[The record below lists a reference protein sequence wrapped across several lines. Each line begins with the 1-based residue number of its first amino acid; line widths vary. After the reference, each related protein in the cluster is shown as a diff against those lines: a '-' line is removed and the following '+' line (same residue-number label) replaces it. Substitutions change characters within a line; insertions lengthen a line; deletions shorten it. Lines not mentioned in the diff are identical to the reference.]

1 MLEQLLD
8 YIKEDKV
15 DNFATTSK
23 RFKADVWN
31 FFKQKFPESNSLNC
45 CEFGTHKGQTTY
57 ILSHLFRH
65 VYTINISESNF
76 TEARKLNRDRDN
88 IFYIPLDLYA
98 ERIEYTP
105 IYEEIDV
112 FFVDA
117 GHDKKHVC
125 SDIERIKKMK
135 PNRPI
140 HIIFDDYGLIDGV
153 RNAVNEYI
161 ERGELTKE
169 HYIGYEAGHK
179 FSENRILKHYEGIIC
194 VM

>member
-1 MLEQLLD
+1 MIEELLEH
-8 YIKEDKV
+8 IKEDKSE
-15 DNFATTSK
+15 NLSTTSK
-23 RFKADVWN
+23 KFKKDLWN
-31 FFKQKFPESNSLNC
+31 YFIKEDIFRNTNC

-57 ILSHLFRH
+57 ILSHLFKH
-65 VYTINISESNF
+65 VYTINLSEKHF
-76 TEARKLNRDRDN
+76 KEARILNSKRSNISYVPFNLYKEKLTYN
-88 IFYIPLDLYA
+88 
-98 ERIEYTP
+98 P

-117 GHDKKHVC
+117 GHDKQHVC

-179 FSENRILKHYEGIIC
+179 FLENRILKHYEGIIC